1 MKRGIIMNIYI
12 GKNIKRL
19 RRERNITQEELA
31 ERMNISAP
39 AVSKW
44 ERNETLPDITM
55 VLPLASYF
63 GVTTDELLGFDE
75 TKNEE
80 QIQWYIDESHRLNAI
95 GKLKE
100 AFDIICQAYSEFP
113 NDFRIIEE
121 YMWKLTYD
129 PNCEEPYG
137 NEVHKD
143 ELYKLCNRVLDEC
156 TLDSPRY
163 SALSILSGLYV
174 LDGQTDKAIE
184 VCKRFPGF
192 WTTQGEELEYIYDSG
207 SEEWWK
213 HMRENVGNIAGM
225 LYVKLR
231 NAALCCKESPEEKMR
246 RYEKAEA
253 FIKLIYEDGDYG
265 FSHSYLAET
274 YIYIGNCCASMDN
287 FEKAVEYYDKG
298 LYHSHQFDKLPKL
311 TTHTSYLVR
320 GNVHDMSKIYAGL
333 EENSVWLNLRFI
345 RESWVYPKLKDLP
358 QMQEIIAKY
367 EPYAGKRKDY
377 AE

>member
-1 MKRGIIMNIYI
+1 MNIYI
-12 GKNIKRL
+12 GENIKRL
-19 RRERNITQEELA
+19 RRERGITQEELA

-44 ERNETLPDITM
+44 ERGETLPDITM

-80 QIQWYIDESHRLNAI
+80 RIQWYIDEGHRLSAI

-100 AFDIICQAYSEFP
+100 AFGVICQAYSEFP

-121 YMWKLTYD
+121 YMWKLNYD
-129 PNCEEPYG
+129 PNCKEPYG

-143 ELYKLCNRVLDEC
+143 ELYRLCNRVLDEC

-174 LDGQTDKAIE
+174 LDGQMEKAVE
-184 VCKRFPGF
+184 VCKRFPDH
-192 WTTQGEELEYIYDSG
+192 WSAQGQQLEYLYKRG

-213 HMRENVGNIAGM
+213 QFRKNIAE
-225 LYVKLR
+225 LTQIFHIKLS
-231 NAALCCKESPEEKMR
+231 NAAFYSKEGSIEDAREKIR
-246 RYEKAEA
+246 LYEKAEA
-253 FIKLIYEDGDYG
+253 IIKLIYDDGDYG
-265 FSHSYLAET
+265 FCHYNLADLYFWLAGCYAVMGDYDKVLE
-274 YIYIGNCCASMDN
+274 Y
-287 FEKAVEYYDKG
+287 FEKT
-298 LYHSHQFDKLPKL
+298 LYHSKQFDELPKI
-311 TTHTSYLVR
+311 TYHTSYLVK
-320 GNVHDMSKIYAGL
+320 GNERDMSKISAGS
-333 EENSVWLNLRFI
+333 EENCVWHNLHFI
-345 RESWVYPKLKDLP
+345 RESGVYPKLKDLP

-367 EPYAGKRKDY
+367 EPFAGKRKDY
-377 AE
+377 SK